1 MESNFDYYFIIKELA
16 EEFEKQLNDSEENT
30 EKYITF
36 TLPIKQKLQELIKM
50 EKELQKYI
58 QKVFCNCFFE

>member
-16 EEFEKQLNDSEENT
+16 EEFEKQLNVSGENT

-36 TLPIKQKLQELIKM
+36 TVPIKQKLQELIKM
-50 EKELQKYI
+50 EKELQRIYTKSI
-58 QKVFCNCFFE
+58 LQLFF